1 MCCLGVCDNSTN
13 NVLFYLLF
21 LQNEEHIAYYK
32 AKHQNTVKNK
42 RACTHKHAHTHTCM
56 HTQACTHAYM
66 HAHTRTHIR
75 THTHRIQSL
84 GTHSVLS
91 CRAGDCDFQTGFC
104 QWTEDSSG
112 TQQWVQGSG
121 QSHTN
126 NSAPLF
132 DHDGSSTGNLLSVCM
147 LVGGEG
153 GVIVPHHQPCFH
165 DGQIIMHSTGHH
177 SIA

>member
-1 MCCLGVCDNSTN
+1 
-13 NVLFYLLF
+13 
-21 LQNEEHIAYYK
+21 
-32 AKHQNTVKNK
+32 
-42 RACTHKHAHTHTCM
+42 
-56 HTQACTHAYM
+56 M
-66 HAHTRTHIR
+66 HAHTRTH
-75 THTHRIQSL
+75 TP
-84 GTHSVLS
+84 HSVAWYPQCLVLS

-132 DHDGSSTGNLLSVCM
+132 DHDGSPTGNLPSVCM

-153 GVIVPHHQPCFH
+153 GVLVPHQQLCSC
-165 DGQIIMHSTGHH
+165 DGQIIRAFHQSTQYHSTSHH
-177 SIA
+177 SVT